1 MTAQETKK
9 SYWLYVLKLEQGK
22 YYVGI
27 TSKTPEIRM
36 KQHQNNFLAA
46 EWGKLYPPMS
56 ILDKR
61 DLGVITYSQAEEYEN
76 KVVRKYIKQYGID
89 NVRGGDLSYRGKYF
103 VRFGLAFVENDWLA
117 LTTVVLLL
125 LIIVALTLDKYL

>member
-1 MTAQETKK
+1 
-9 SYWLYVLKLEQGK
+9 
-22 YYVGI
+22 
-27 TSKTPEIRM
+27 
-36 KQHQNNFLAA
+36 
-46 EWGKLYPPMS
+46 
-56 ILDKR
+56 LDKR